1 MKRLVGL
8 FLAVC
13 CLALV
18 QVQPVA
24 PLATAKAPKA
34 DCCGGDCQCDHDCER
49 TACPIAPGSPA
60 SSSLPRTAQV
70 VIEVSKPSEPRQETS
85 RPRPSL
91 PPIALFLVSQRAD
104 AARTVPTP
112 QVPLFTR
119 HCAFLI

>member
-24 PLATAKAPKA
+24 PLAKAKADA
-34 DCCGGDCQCDHDCER
+34 CCAGECACDHDCGP
-49 TACPIAPGSPA
+49 ANCPLPNSAPMRVPLG
-60 SSSLPRTAQV
+60 RTAQV
-70 VIEVSKPSEPRQETS
+70 VIEVNKPADPAPETS
-85 RPRPSL
+85 RPKPTL
-91 PPIALFLVSQRAD
+91 PPIAFILVSQRPE
-104 AARTVPTP
+104 AARSLPTP